1 MNQFDESIYRIIN
14 SVTKDGSLV
23 NDALLTEALLST
35 QRTIKQLE
43 TIRSA
48 VVKKEISDKAGKLLL
63 LCAELEKVNHF
74 LLRIKQEYS
83 L

>member
-1 MNQFDESIYRIIN
+1 MNQFDESIYSMIN

-35 QRTIKQLE
+35 QRAINQLE
-43 TIRSA
+43 TIKSA

-63 LCAELEKVNHF
+63 LCAELEKVN
-74 LLRIKQEYS
+74 LLLLQIKQEYS

>member
-1 MNQFDESIYRIIN
+1 MNQFDESIYSIIN
-14 SVTKDGSLV
+14 SVAKDGGLV

-35 QRTIKQLE
+35 QRAIKQLE
-43 TIRSA
+43 TIKSA

-74 LLRIKQEYS
+74 LLQIKQKYS